1 MFFGKLALTQAEG
14 CISAHKLYD
23 ANGRIL
29 LNKGRILSE
38 ADIEKLNA
46 AGFQEI
52 VVARLDADEL
62 HEDEAAALVG
72 QAIIGKNLESSPE
85 GAGRAAIKATSLG
98 VLHIDLN
105 ALNQLNQCEGVTLAT
120 MQNYSLV
127 EAGEML
133 ALVKIIPFAIPKSS
147 LYLRPLL
154 SLRPIRPSH
163 AALIISGRDS
173 AKDKLIQAY
182 DSPVRERLAALDS
195 ELSTIAYVPH
205 ESESIAQAIQAHSSY
220 DLILLASFTAIM
232 DMDDTSPTALLQA
245 GGTITHFGLPL
256 DPGTMLM
263 LGYLGN
269 TPVLAAPSCIK
280 TPKRNAVDLIL
291 PRLLSG
297 EKLERSDLL
306 ALAHG
311 GLLGKEA
318 TQPLHRRKRELSHG

>member
-1 MFFGKLALTQAEG
+1 MFFGKLALNQAEG

-29 LNKGRILSE
+29 LNKGRILGE

-52 VVARLDADEL
+52 VVARLEADEL
-62 HEDEAAALVG
+62 HEDDAAALVG
-72 QAIIGKNLESSPE
+72 QAIVGENLESIPE
-85 GAGRAAIKATSLG
+85 GAGRAAIKATKLG
-98 VLHIDLN
+98 VLHIDLD
-105 ALNQLNQCEGVTLAT
+105 ALNQLHQCEGVTLAT
-120 MQNYSLV
+120 MHAHSLV
-127 EAGEML
+127 EVGEMV
-133 ALVKIIPFAIPKSS
+133 ALVKIIPFAIPKNNLPLNS
-147 LYLRPLL
+147 LL
-154 SLRPIRPSH
+154 SLRPIRPSR
-163 AALIISGRDS
+163 AALIISGRES
-173 AKDKLIQAY
+173 AKEKLIEAY
-182 DSPVRERLAALDS
+182 DSPVRERLEALGS
-195 ELSTIAYVPH
+195 ELATIVYVPH
-205 ESESIAQAIQAHSSY
+205 ESEAIAKAIQAHSSY

-232 DMDDTSPTALLQA
+232 DVDDTSPTALLQA
-245 GGTITHFGLPL
+245 GGTITHFGLPV

-263 LGYLGN
+263 LGYLEN

-297 EKLERSDLL
+297 EKLERADLL

-318 TQPLHRRKRELSHG
+318 THPLHRRKRELSHG

>member
-1 MFFGKLALTQAEG
+1 MFFGKLALDQAEG

-52 VVARLDADEL
+52 VVARLDTDEL

-72 QAIIGKNLESSPE
+72 QAIIGENLESIPE

-147 LYLRPLL
+147 LSLSPLL

-182 DSPVRERLAALDS
+182 DSPVRERLEALGS
-195 ELSTIAYVPH
+195 ELSSIVYVPH
-205 ESESIAQAIQAHSSY
+205 ESEAIAEAIRANASH

-245 GGTITHFGLPL
+245 GGTITHFGLPV

-263 LGYLGN
+263 LGYLGT

-280 TPKRNAVDLIL
+280 TPKRNAVDLLL

-297 EKLERSDLL
+297 EKLERADLL

-318 TQPLHRRKRELSHG
+318 TQPLHRRKKELSHG